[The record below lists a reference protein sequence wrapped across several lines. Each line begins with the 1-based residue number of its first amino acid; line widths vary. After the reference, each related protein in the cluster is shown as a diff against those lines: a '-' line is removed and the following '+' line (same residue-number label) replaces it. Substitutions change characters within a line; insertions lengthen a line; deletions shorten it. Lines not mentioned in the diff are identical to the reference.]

1 MVMLPSGTFQMGSS
15 PSDFQRDLAFR
26 PPDSF
31 INRLATMLG
40 SPGFRGF
47 PEAETPQHVVTIKQ
61 AFAMSKY
68 PVTVA
73 EFAAFVKD
81 TGYTARGDCL
91 ILGSGKPHISS
102 GTSWQNDGFSR
113 IGDDP
118 VVCMRVDDTQAY
130 IHWLNKRIN
139 RDRKSPTPALYR
151 LPSEAEWEFAARAGT
166 TTTWWWG
173 DQVGRGNTN
182 CDGCDQPSDPGRPTP
197 VGTYRPNPFGLYDI
211 LGNVSQAV
219 SDCWNPNYNGAPVDG
234 RPWLSGDCSRRVR
247 RGGSFNNGPWFARA
261 ASRSWF
267 EIKATDNMTGFRL
280 VRNMTREQ

>member
-1 MVMLPSGTFQMGSS
+1 MDLCQPLMRLPRFIWSSVTLITMTSTILNKAWLYSRMLFPSSVYILLLTTACGAQDLQPGQVFRDCPQCPEMVMLPSGTFQMGSS

-102 GTSWQNDGFSR
+102 GTSWQNDGFSQ

-139 RDRKSPTPALYR
+139 RDRKSPNSGSIPI
-151 LPSEAEWEFAARAGT
+151 AERSRMGVRGT
-166 TTTWWWG
+166 G
-173 DQVGRGNTN
+173 RNNNHVVVGR
-182 CDGCDQPSDPGRPTP
+182 PG
-197 VGTYRPNPFGLYDI
+197 
-211 LGNVSQAV
+211 
-219 SDCWNPNYNGAPVDG
+219 
-234 RPWLSGDCSRRVR
+234 
-247 RGGSFNNGPWFARA
+247 GPW
-261 ASRSWF
+261 
-267 EIKATDNMTGFRL
+267 
-280 VRNMTREQ
+280 